1 MKMTNKTPNN
11 WKELE
16 NMTAEIFN
24 NAGYYAIPHY
34 TITTVRGKKEIDV
47 YVHPRRE
54 LDPIIICECKFWN
67 KPVNQEVVHSFRTVV
82 QDSGA
87 GLGFIITKSGFQSG
101 AYSAAEFSNVKL
113 VTWDE
118 FLEFF
123 IEDWL
128 NFKRSKLLQLIKPL
142 SVYTD
147 PLDVPSEL
155 LDQKQREQYVESI
168 DKYFPVHILA
178 TLYKPVSRIVIDKY
192 NEFFNETIE
201 SYEEYFDGM
210 FSKATEALIFYD
222 EFFEGMNIPL
232 SHLSFDIEKVSDL
245 TIEFMKRPPDI
256 DVLKKFSGQLEGI
269 ISESEIGSFDRN
281 ELEKYI
287 NEFKKNIKR

>member
-1 MKMTNKTPNN
+1 MKMTHKIPNN

-16 NMTAEIFN
+16 SMTAEIFN
-24 NAGYYAIPHY
+24 NAGYYAIPHH

-47 YVHPRRE
+47 YVHPRKE
-54 LDPIIICECKFWN
+54 LDPIILCECKFWK

-123 IEDWL
+123 LEDWR
-128 NFKRSKLLQLIKPL
+128 NFKRIKLLQKVKPL

-147 PLDVPSEL
+147 PLDIPGDF
-155 LDQKQREQYVESI
+155 LDQEQRKKYIESVQ
-168 DKYFPVHILA
+168 KYLPIYMLA
-178 TLYKPVSRIVIDKY
+178 TLYKPVNRLVIDKY
-192 NEFFNETIE
+192 NEFFNEAID

-210 FSKATEALIFYD
+210 SLKTTEALLFYD
-222 EFFEGMNIPL
+222 EFFDGMNIPL
-232 SHLSFDIEKVSDL
+232 SHLSFDIEEVSDIASGVREHPL
-245 TIEFMKRPPDI
+245 TIDELTEIKRDL
-256 DVLKKFSGQLEGI
+256 DGI
-269 ISESEIGSFDRN
+269 ISKAEEDSFDRKDLN
-281 ELEKYI
+281 SII
-287 NEFKKNIKR
+287 NKFKNRNR

>member
-1 MKMTNKTPNN
+1 MKITHKIPNN

-16 NMTAEIFN
+16 SMTAEIFN
-24 NAGYYAIPHY
+24 NAGYYAIPHH

-47 YVHPRRE
+47 YVYPRKE
-54 LDPIIICECKFWN
+54 LDPIILCECKFWK

-123 IEDWL
+123 LEDWL
-128 NFKRSKLLQLIKPL
+128 NFKSSKLLQRIKPL

-147 PLDVPSEL
+147 PLDIPSEL
-155 LDQKQREQYVESI
+155 LDQEQREKYIESVQRYLPI
-168 DKYFPVHILA
+168 HILA
-178 TLYKPVSRIVIDKY
+178 TLYKPVNRLVIDKY
-192 NEFFNETIE
+192 NEFFNEAID

-210 FSKATEALIFYD
+210 SLQATEALIFYD
-222 EFFEGMNIPL
+222 EFFDGMNIPL
-232 SHLSFDIEKVSDL
+232 SRLSFDIEEVSAIASGVREHSLNIDEL
-245 TIEFMKRPPDI
+245 TE
-256 DVLKKFSGQLEGI
+256 
-269 ISESEIGSFDRN
+269 
-281 ELEKYI
+281 
-287 NEFKKNIKR
+287 IKRDLDGNISKAKEDSIDRKDINSIINKFKNSKK

>member
-118 FLEFF
+118 FLGFF
-123 IEDWL
+123 LEDWL
-128 NFKRSKLLQLIKPL
+128 NFKR
-142 SVYTD
+142 
-147 PLDVPSEL
+147 
-155 LDQKQREQYVESI
+155 
-168 DKYFPVHILA
+168 A
-178 TLYKPVSRIVIDKY
+178 
-192 NEFFNETIE
+192 
-201 SYEEYFDGM
+201 
-210 FSKATEALIFYD
+210 
-222 EFFEGMNIPL
+222 
-232 SHLSFDIEKVSDL
+232 
-245 TIEFMKRPPDI
+245 
-256 DVLKKFSGQLEGI
+256 
-269 ISESEIGSFDRN
+269 
-281 ELEKYI
+281 
-287 NEFKKNIKR
+287 